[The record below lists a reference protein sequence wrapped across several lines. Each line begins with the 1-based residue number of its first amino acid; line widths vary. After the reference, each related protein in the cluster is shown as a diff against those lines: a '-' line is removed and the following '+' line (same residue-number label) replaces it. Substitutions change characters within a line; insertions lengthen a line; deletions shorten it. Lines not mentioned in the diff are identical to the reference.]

1 MLSSNPNE
9 FFRRNWFGALLVCGV
24 AIAAVFSAVKIGLA
38 QSVARPGYDID
49 FIGAPMADP
58 VLQHS
63 KETYVLFG
71 CAYCHGLYLVARGE
85 ATDLMHSRLVGR
97 DENANLI
104 GSLLRAGIPQ
114 TAKLSPM
121 PQFSDLSDQQIAD
134 IARWIHYA
142 RQQGRFKELMAA
154 ATAGDAAAGK
164 SYFEQTCRQCHA
176 ADGDL
181 AHIGAKHDATTLRA
195 TVLDPPRLRAEPS
208 YRLDEM
214 HDVKLR
220 SARQRHHA
228 LLENYTAEEVANV
241 VSYLQSVK

>member
-1 MLSSNPNE
+1 MLRYHWS
-9 FFRRNWFGALLVCGV
+9 GALLSGFAV
-24 AIAAVFSAVKIGLA
+24 AAVIAAA
-38 QSVARPGYDID
+38 QLGQSQRVARPGYDVD
-49 FIGAPMADP
+49 FIGEPMADP

-71 CAYCHGLYLVARGE
+71 CAYCHGLYLVTRGE

-104 GSLLRAGIPQ
+104 GALLRAGIPQ

-142 RQQGRFKELMAA
+142 RQQGRYKELMAE
-154 ATAGDAAAGK
+154 ATPGDTAAGK
-164 SYFEQTCRQCHA
+164 SYFQQTCSPCHGV
-176 ADGDL
+176 DQDL
-181 AHIGAKHDATTLRA
+181 AHIGTRYDAMSLRA
-195 TVLDPPRLRAEPS
+195 RVLDPPRLRAEAS

-214 HDVKLR
+214 HDLR
-220 SARQRHHA
+220 LATGRQRHHA
-228 LLENYTAEEVANV
+228 LLENYTAEEAANLI
-241 VSYLQSVK
+241 SYLQTVK